1 MTAGLFFPDPI
12 EELGSK
18 SLCAKQF
25 DRITIT
31 HARRELGRKLER
43 EGIECAYLDARILIG
58 HALALDHSALI
69 RQAADVLNVD
79 QAIRI
84 AELGNRR
91 LAHEPVARIVGHKE
105 FWGLTFKL
113 NRHTLVPRPETE
125 TLVEAALATFSDASA
140 TSASDRSKALRIL
153 DLGTGSGAL
162 LLALLSELPNAF
174 GIGTDVD
181 PCALECARGN
191 ALAQHARA
199 SFVACDYGS
208 ALAPQFDIVV
218 SNPPYI
224 STSEIARL
232 PAEVRDF
239 DPKGALDGG
248 ADGLDAYR
256 TVAAHAGR
264 LLAPA
269 GVLVVELGHGQAE
282 PIMSIF
288 KDAGLAP
295 GEPQHDLSGIP
306 RALPARICPGFLS

>member
-1 MTAGLFFPDPI
+1 MTAGLFPDRI
-12 EELGSK
+12 EELGSNG
-18 SLCAKQF
+18 LCAEQF
-25 DRITIT
+25 DRTT
-31 HARRELGRKLER
+31 VAHARRELGGKLER

-58 HALALDHSALI
+58 HALALDHGALI
-69 RQAADVLNVD
+69 KQAADVLDVD
-79 QAIRI
+79 QAVRI

-91 LAHEPVARIVGHKE
+91 LAHEPIARIVGHKE

-113 NRHTLVPRPETE
+113 NRHTLVPRPESE
-125 TLVEAALATFSDASA
+125 TVVEAALGTFADASA
-140 TSASDRSKALRIL
+140 PSAIDRSNALRIL

-181 PCALECARGN
+181 LYALECARGN

-208 ALAPQFDIVV
+208 ALAPPFDIVV

-224 STSEIARL
+224 PTSEIAGL
-232 PAEVRDF
+232 PPEVRDF
-239 DPKGALDGG
+239 DPKGAFDGG

-264 LLAPA
+264 LLARA
-269 GVLVVELGHGQAE
+269 GVLVVELGRGQAE
-282 PIMSIF
+282 PVMSIF
-288 KDAGLAP
+288 RDAGLAP
-295 GEPQHDLSGIP
+295 GEPRHDLSGIP
-306 RALPARICPGFLS
+306 RALLARICPGFLS